1 MASEKQAED
10 IVLLDSAGVCSFTD
24 YFVICSADS
33 NRQMKALAEE
43 VIHSLKQENILPLH
57 QEGTAES
64 GWLLLD
70 YGDVVLHLFAPAE
83 RALYGL
89 EELWGNAKMV
99 LRVS

>member
-1 MASEKQAED
+1 
-10 IVLLDSAGVCSFTD
+10 
-24 YFVICSADS
+24 
-33 NRQMKALAEE
+33 MKALAEE
-43 VIHSLKQENILPLH
+43 VVHSLKQENIRPLH
-57 QEGTAES
+57 QEGTVDS

-89 EELWGNAKMV
+89 EDFWEDAKIV